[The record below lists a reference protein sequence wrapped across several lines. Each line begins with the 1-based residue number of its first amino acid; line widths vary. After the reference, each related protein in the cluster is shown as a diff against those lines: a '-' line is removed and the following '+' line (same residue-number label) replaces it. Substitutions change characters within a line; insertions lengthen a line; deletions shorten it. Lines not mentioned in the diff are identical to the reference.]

1 MQTIGERLEDARK
14 KKGVSIREAAD
25 LTKIRGE
32 YLQKFESNQ
41 FDIGLS
47 EIYVRGFLRNY
58 AHFLHVPAERLLNDY
73 GALVRKESR
82 PRSPSR
88 EVYGRMDVSV
98 SSADAA
104 EAAAPEAHAHPHTP
118 GTGPGRPPARFPRP
132 GLSLPKAPTF
142 DPAVVLRVGK
152 WAAAVVVAV
161 LLIWGAKALFSGS
174 SPARPHAEP
183 VAAAPAGTAEAAA
196 PVTLIALAPLQVKVA
211 RQADGQELYQGPMA
225 RNERREFPNVG
236 LWITSYTV
244 ESLRVEYKGAL
255 YEFPGQKGHARVP
268 LPPFSAKP

>member
-32 YLQKFESNQ
+32 YLQKFEGNQ
-41 FDIGLS
+41 FDLGLS

-58 AHFLHVPAERLLNDY
+58 AHFLHLPADRLLNDY
-73 GALVRKESR
+73 GALMRKESR
-82 PRSPSR
+82 PRAPSR
-88 EVYGRMDVSV
+88 EVYGRMDVSI
-98 SSADAA
+98 SSAEAG
-104 EAAAPEAHAHPHTP
+104 EAASAPVAAQAEP
-118 GTGPGRPPARFPRP
+118 GGGPGRPPPRFPRT
-132 GLSLPKAPTF
+132 GSGLPKPPPV
-142 DPAVVLRVGK
+142 DPAVVLRAAK
-152 WAAAVVVAV
+152 WAAAVVVA
-161 LLIWGAKALFSGS
+161 LLLAWAAKALFSGGAPAAP
-174 SPARPHAEP
+174 SPRAEP
-183 VAAAPAGTAEAAA
+183 VAAAEAGA
-196 PVTLIALAPLQVKVA
+196 PVTLIALAPVQVKVA

-225 RNERREFPNVG
+225 RNERRDFPNVG

-268 LPPFSAKP
+268 LPPFPSKP

>member
-32 YLQKFESNQ
+32 YLQKFEGNQ
-41 FDIGLS
+41 FDLGLS

-58 AHFLHVPAERLLNDY
+58 AHFLHLPADRLLNDY

-82 PRSPSR
+82 PRAPSR
-88 EVYGRMDVSV
+88 EVYGRMDLSI

-104 EAAAPEAHAHPHTP
+104 EPAPAPVAAAAEP
-118 GTGPGRPPARFPRP
+118 GDGPGRPPPRFPRP
-132 GLSLPKAPTF
+132 GVSLPKAPPI
-142 DPAVVLRVGK
+142 DPAVVLRMAK
-152 WAAAVVVAV
+152 WGSAVVVA
-161 LLIWGAKALFSGS
+161 LLLVWAAKALFSGG
-174 SPARPHAEP
+174 SPAASPKAEP
-183 VAAAPAGTAEAAA
+183 IAAAGAPEAAA

-225 RNERREFPNVG
+225 RNERRDFPNIG

-244 ESLRVEYKGAL
+244 ESLRIEYKGAL

-268 LPPFSAKP
+268 LPPFPSKP

>member
-32 YLQKFESNQ
+32 YLLKFEGNQ
-41 FDIGLS
+41 FDLGLS
-47 EIYVRGFLRNY
+47 EIYVRGFLRSY
-58 AHFLHVPAERLLNDY
+58 AHFLHVPADRLLNDY

-82 PRSPSR
+82 PRAPSR
-88 EVYGRMDVSV
+88 EVYGRMDVSI
-98 SSADAA
+98 SSAEPTEVAPPPVA
-104 EAAAPEAHAHPHTP
+104 EAAEP
-118 GTGPGRPPARFPRP
+118 GGGPGRPPPRFPRT
-132 GLSLPKAPTF
+132 GAGLPKAPAV
-142 DPAVVLRVGK
+142 DPAVVLRAAK
-152 WAAAVVVAV
+152 WGAAVVVA
-161 LLIWGAKALFSGS
+161 LLLVWVAKAVFSGS
-174 SPARPHAEP
+174 TRAPSPRPEP
-183 VAAAPAGTAEAAA
+183 VAASEAAA

-225 RNERREFPNVG
+225 RNERRDFPNIG

-244 ESLRVEYKGAL
+244 ESLRIEYKGAL

-268 LPPFSAKP
+268 LPPFPSKP